1 MCMLLMCVCLSIVLC
16 GCGREWTG
24 PTDKELQKEV
34 TGYLI
39 RTESAHDKHEQ
50 EQKDMQ
56 VKRKAALLLGD
67 AAEIVDDAVAAGVH
81 GRSKPALPKAALGGS

>member
-1 MCMLLMCVCLSIVLC
+1 MLWMCVCVSMVLC
-16 GCGREWTG
+16 GCGWEWTG

-50 EQKDMQ
+50 EQEDMR
-56 VKRKAALLLGD
+56 VKRKDALLLGD
-67 AAEIVDDAVAAGVH
+67 AADIVDDAVAAGVH
-81 GRSKPALPKAALGGS
+81 GRSKPALPKAALGGC